1 MEKYQIKSKT
11 ETCTLN
17 ELDNPDVIG
26 SYLKCQK
33 LQTLIRELEHTM
45 DSMLM
50 KLQELEHNIQFKKFK
65 LKKSRDDY
73 NKFMLIYN
81 SYSLDCLLEKYS
93 EVQTKIVHIEDLN
106 TLNKLLVEKEII
118 EKMLELKSKG
128 VLLEVFN

>member
-17 ELDNPDVIG
+17 EVDNSDVFG
-26 SYLKCQK
+26 TYSKCQK

-50 KLQELEHNIQFKKFK
+50 KLQELEHEVQFNKFK

-73 NKFMLIYN
+73 NKFRLIYN

-93 EVQTKIVHIEDLN
+93 EVQTKIENVEDLN
-106 TLNKLLVEKEII
+106 TLNKLLVEKEVI
-118 EKMLELKSKG
+118 EKMLELKSKS
-128 VLLEVFN
+128 VSLEVLV